1 MPPFPERESSI
12 LAILKKKKPGRVPEG
27 AATTDNGTATGVI
40 KERKSPALS
49 SLANHSAHNASNQS
63 ADLLGLSSPPAT
75 GPSAGTQQGSSL
87 VDVLDVFT
95 ATTSS
100 SPPVNNGFGSSFQ
113 PVDNLK
119 KYVSSWLILKPRQF
133 ASSGLSTGCGLRRQL
148 AFLADDQGHRSGLQ
162 KGAAGQA
169 NRSVAKVNRIVE
181 CDNPDRTLAGG
192 LRGRGGLKDADEP
205 SRLNCPSMA
214 WFQLNNLSVN
224 AIQLA
229 KGAWG
234 PVYLCNDSNNLS
246 NMLPDYAAN

>member
-119 KYVSSWLILKPRQF
+119 K
-133 ASSGLSTGCGLRRQL
+133 
-148 AFLADDQGHRSGLQ
+148 
-162 KGAAGQA
+162 
-169 NRSVAKVNRIVE
+169 
-181 CDNPDRTLAGG
+181 
-192 LRGRGGLKDADEP
+192 
-205 SRLNCPSMA
+205 
-214 WFQLNNLSVN
+214 
-224 AIQLA
+224 
-229 KGAWG
+229 
-234 PVYLCNDSNNLS
+234 
-246 NMLPDYAAN
+246 

>member
-1 MPPFPERESSI
+1 VLEEMPPFPERESSI

-27 AATTDNGTATGVI
+27 AATTDNGTATGVT

-100 SPPVNNGFGSSFQ
+100 SPPVNNGFGTSFQ

-119 KYVSSWLILKPRQF
+119 KYVSSSLILKPVVLFGRKMLPRQF
-133 ASSGLSTGCGLRRQL
+133 ASSGLPTGCGLTCEL
-148 AFLADDQGHRSGLQ
+148 AFLADNQGHRSGLQ
-162 KGAAGQA
+162 AEGQPLG
-169 NRSVAKVNRIVE
+169 R
-181 CDNPDRTLAGG
+181 RT
-192 LRGRGGLKDADEP
+192 GR
-205 SRLNCPSMA
+205 
-214 WFQLNNLSVN
+214 
-224 AIQLA
+224 
-229 KGAWG
+229 
-234 PVYLCNDSNNLS
+234 
-246 NMLPDYAAN
+246 